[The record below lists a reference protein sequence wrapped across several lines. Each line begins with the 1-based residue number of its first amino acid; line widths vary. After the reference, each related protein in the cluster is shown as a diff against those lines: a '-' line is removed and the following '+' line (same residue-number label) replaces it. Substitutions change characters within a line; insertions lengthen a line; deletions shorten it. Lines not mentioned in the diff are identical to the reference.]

1 MVTKLRL
8 VFAITA
14 LFISFYGF
22 SQATYWQREML
33 QNKPISSSLQHI
45 DLDKAQLF
53 SLKEEGLAKQLPTS
67 KGIKEDYTIVYFPDE
82 NGQILAFRV
91 QETSLMAPSLAARYP
106 QIKSYSGF
114 GLQNP
119 GDKISFSVSPHGIQS
134 IIRHSD
140 KRRNTFMQKS
150 NKGEDAYVVYTK
162 DSFNSKEDD
171 FLCATQIAAQKSGVT
186 STFKLT
192 EDRVLRKFRIAVSA
206 SGEYTA
212 YHGGEVED
220 ALAAINATITRVN
233 AVFETDLGVT
243 LELVENTDAVIFT
256 NSLTDPYSGNLN
268 TQVQNTLTSIIGEAN
283 YDVGHLF
290 HEAENGGNAGAI
302 GSVCIDNLKGS
313 AFSSSRNPEGDA
325 YDLDFVAHEL
335 GHQFGA
341 NHTWS
346 FESEGTLVQAE
357 PGSGTTIM
365 GYAGITGVNDVAS
378 NGDDYFHYHSISQI
392 TEYLSTVSCGEVAP
406 ILSNAPVISPS
417 GNFIIPRSTAFVLT
431 GTAEDPDVDD
441 VLTYTWE
448 QIDNGV
454 VTQSTFGPTRAN
466 GANFRSL
473 RPTTS
478 SQRYFPLLSRV
489 VQGNLTQVNPAKNSA
504 WETVSDIE
512 RELNFALTVRDNA
525 IGGGQVVSDVVN
537 IRVINNAGPFL
548 VTSQSSAEVYTAGS
562 IQTIT
567 WDVAN
572 TEKAPISAQTV
583 DIRLSVNGGL
593 TFPITLAENVVND
606 GSHEVLLSGISTTSA
621 RIMVIASDN
630 IFLAVNS
637 ADFIIESSEIVLNFN
652 DLQYDICSTD
662 DLVVPF
668 TYETYTGFSEEVT
681 FSATDLPPGLA
692 ISFSP
697 ETAVVNSTP
706 VAVTFSNI
714 ESLAPGIYPIG
725 IQATSGTVTK
735 EVIIQLNVDTT
746 VFEPVQLLLP
756 ANDATAVPLRQQ
768 LEWEFSPLYSAYDVE
783 IATDMAFTTIVESAS
798 VLFNSYL
805 PESLEQN
812 TTYFWRVK
820 PKNSCGE
827 GIFGQPLSFSTIEI
841 NCKTVT
847 SKDPPLTISTV
858 GTPTIFSRIAVI
870 DDRTITDVNVILDID
885 HTFLSDL
892 VVNLISPAGTKVTL
906 ISNSCGE
913 SRNLNAIFDDA
924 GAAISCGNNP
934 AISGTVRPL
943 GSLASLN
950 GESTLG
956 EWVLEILDTAPAD
969 GGVLNSFSLEI
980 CVEGNFR
987 PDADGD
993 GVFDDGDDLC
1003 LGTPPGTEVNLQGC
1017 PVYRLPF
1024 NNFSVSLQSE
1034 SCRSANDGV
1043 IAISAVEPLNYVVTI
1058 VGNGSTISGNF
1069 TSSYN
1074 VANLGAGS
1082 YSVCIVGTEGTRVYE
1097 EFCIEVTINEPDTL
1111 GILTALSLE
1120 NKRATIGLSGGKVYY
1135 IELNDLIVQTQES
1148 EIILPLKNGRNSLKV
1163 YTDIQ
1168 CQGLYEEVLFVE
1180 EEAMV
1185 YPNPIK
1191 DVAKLILGNS
1201 ISEVVTVTLYGLNGK
1216 LIRNESHA
1224 VNSNEITLDFT
1235 GLSTGLYVIQV
1246 KGQQIQGT
1254 YKVLKE

>member
-8 VFAITA
+8 VFAITT

-22 SQATYWQREML
+22 SQAGYWQRENAQKNPRSSYL
-33 QNKPISSSLQHI
+33 QNINLG
-45 DLDKAQLF
+45 KAQLF
-53 SLKEEGLAKQLPTS
+53 SLKDEELTKQLRTS
-67 KGIKEDYTIVYFPDE
+67 KGSRADYTIVYFPDE
-82 NGQILAFRV
+82 TGQLLAFRV
-91 QETSLMAPSLAARYP
+91 QEKSLMAPALAARYP
-106 QIKSYSGF
+106 QITSYSGF
-114 GLQNP
+114 GIQNR
-119 GDKISFSVSPHGIQS
+119 GDKISFSVSPNGIQS
-134 IIRHSD
+134 MIKYADR
-140 KRRNTFMQKS
+140 RRNTFMQKV
-150 NKGEDAYVVYTK
+150 NKSGNEYVVYTK
-162 DSFNSKEDD
+162 DSFSSREND
-171 FLCATQIAAQKSGVT
+171 FLCATQIAIQKSGAA
-186 STFKLT
+186 SALKLA

-206 SGEYTA
+206 SGEYTT
-212 YHGGEVED
+212 YHGGAVED

-283 YDVGHLF
+283 YDLGHLF

-302 GSVCIDNLKGS
+302 GSVCINNLKGS
-313 AFSSSRNPEGDA
+313 AFSSSRTPEGDA

-365 GYAGITGVNDVAS
+365 GYAGITGANDVAS
-378 NGDDYFHYHSISQI
+378 NGDDYFHYYSISQI
-392 TEYLSTVSCGEVAP
+392 AEYLSTISCGEVAP
-406 ILSNAPVISPS
+406 ILSSAPVISSS

-441 VLTYTWE
+441 VLTFTWE
-448 QIDNGV
+448 QIDVGV
-454 VTQSTFGPTRAN
+454 VTQATFGPTRAS

-473 RPTTS
+473 RPSTS

-489 VQGNLTQVNPAKNSA
+489 IQGNLTQVNPAKNSA

-525 IGGGQVVSDVVN
+525 SGGGQVASDLVTVS
-537 IRVINNAGPFL
+537 VINSAGPFL
-548 VTSQSSAEVYTAGS
+548 VTSQSSGEVYSAGS
-562 IQTIT
+562 IQTVT

-572 TEKAPISAQTV
+572 TEKAPINAQTV
-583 DIRLSVNGGL
+583 NIRLSLNGGL
-593 TFPITLAENVVND
+593 TFPIVLAEGVVND

-637 ADFIIESSEIVLNFN
+637 ANFTIEASEIVLKFN
-652 DLQYDICSTD
+652 DLQVDVCTTE

-668 TYETYTGFSEEVT
+668 TYETYGGFEEEVA
-681 FSATDLPPGLA
+681 FSATGLPPGLGL
-692 ISFSP
+692 SFSP
-697 ETAVVNSTP
+697 ETAIANSTP
-706 VAVTFSNI
+706 VTVTFSNI
-714 ESLAPGIYPIG
+714 ESLAAGIYPIG
-725 IQATSGTVTK
+725 IRATSGTVSK
-735 EVIIQLNVDTT
+735 EVTIRVNVNTT
-746 VFEPVQLLLP
+746 IFEPVALVSP
-756 ANDATAVPLRQQ
+756 AANAVAVPLRQL
-768 LEWEFSPLYSAYDVE
+768 LEWEYSPLYSAYDVE
-783 IATDMAFTTIVESAS
+783 IASDMAFTTIIESAS

-820 PKNSCGE
+820 PKNGCGE
-827 GIFGQPLSFSTIEI
+827 GIFGQPMGFSTIEI

-847 SKDPPLTISTV
+847 SKDSPLTISAV

-870 DDRTITDVNVILDID
+870 DDRIITDINVSLDIT

-924 GAAISCGNNP
+924 GAAISCGSNP
-934 AISGTVRPL
+934 AISGTVQPL
-943 GSLASLN
+943 GSLASFN

-956 EWVLEILDTAPAD
+956 EWFLEILDTAPAD

-1024 NNFSVSLQSE
+1024 NNFSVALQSE
-1034 SCRSANDGV
+1034 SCRSANDGA
-1043 IAISAVEPLNYVVTI
+1043 IAISALEPLNYTVTI
-1058 VGNGSTISGNF
+1058 VGNGSTIIGNF
-1069 TSSYN
+1069 TANYN
-1074 VANLGAGS
+1074 AANLGAGI
-1082 YSVCIVGTEGTRVYE
+1082 YSVCIVGTEGSRVYE
-1097 EFCIEVTINEPDTL
+1097 EFCIEATISEPEAL
-1111 GILTALSLE
+1111 GILTALSIE
-1120 NKRATIGLSGGKVYY
+1120 SKSATIGLSGGKLYF

-1148 EIILPLKNGRNSLKV
+1148 EIILALKNGRNSLKV
-1163 YTDIQ
+1163 YTDIR
-1168 CQGLYEEVLFVE
+1168 CQGLYEEVFFVE
-1180 EEAMV
+1180 EETMV

-1191 DVAKLILGNS
+1191 DVAKLILGSS
-1201 ISEVVTVTLYGLNGK
+1201 ISEVTEVTIYGLNGK
-1216 LIRNESHA
+1216 LMRKESHL
-1224 VNSNEITLDFT
+1224 VTSNEITLDFT
-1235 GLSTGLYVIQV
+1235 GLSAGLYVIKV
-1246 KGQQIQGT
+1246 IGQEINRT